1 MSKKTSTAKT
11 SNTKKNNKKKPNTVA
26 IVSASVAA
34 IAAGAYYTYSKGS
47 WPFGGKKTGASSA
60 GKKAGSAQPGA
71 PKGAAADVDVALT
84 NEVAESTLHN
94 PNNAGDFTDD
104 GATGNA
110 D

>member
-1 MSKKTSTAKT
+1 MSKKTSTPKKIKT
-11 SNTKKNNKKKPNTVA
+11 NKKNPNTA
-26 IVSASVAA
+26 TIVGASLAA
-34 IAAGAYYTYSKGS
+34 VAAGAYSYYSYSKGS
-47 WPFGGKKTGASSA
+47 WPFGGKKASTKKTEGDKVGN
-60 GKKAGSAQPGA
+60 GKS
-71 PKGAAADVDVALT
+71 AADNVDVALT